1 MKKVDQE
8 AKLRND
14 IEKKIKKIFSLRK
27 KDKKFIPGK
36 SWIQYAGGVFDHKEI
51 NASVDSLIDGWFGL
65 GVKGEALEKK
75 LAAFVGAKGS
85 ILTNSGSS
93 ANLLAVTSLLSY
105 FYPNHLNPGDEVITA
120 ACGFPTTVNPLF
132 QNNLKPVFVDVE
144 PDTYNVTI
152 ENLEKAVSK
161 KTRAVILAHTL
172 GNPFEVDRVVE
183 FCKAHNLFFI
193 EDNCDALGSKYNGK
207 RTGGFGLLA
216 TQSFYP
222 PHHMT
227 IGEGGAIH
235 YNDLR
240 FERIT
245 KSLRDW
251 GRSCWCPGDEKR
263 TWGTCGARF
272 NYRIDGKLYDHKYM
286 FNQIGYNLK
295 PIEAQAAMGLEQIK
309 RVPGFTRERAYNFKR
324 FFEHAKRWEKY
335 FILPRSLPLAQPS
348 WFAFPLTIRDGVKFS
363 RMKLALF
370 LEERMIQ
377 TRPLFGGNLTHQL
390 AYAKSRV
397 KYRQVGNLANSTRIL
412 HNTFFVGIYPALGDQ
427 EIDYI
432 AQSIDHSLK
441 REK

>member
-27 KDKKFIPGK
+27 KQKKFIPGK

-216 TQSFYP
+216 KTLGNPFEVDRVVEFCKAHNLFFIEDNCDALGSKYNGKRTGGFGLLATQSFY
-222 PHHMT
+222 
-227 IGEGGAIH
+227 
-235 YNDLR
+235 
-240 FERIT
+240 
-245 KSLRDW
+245 
-251 GRSCWCPGDEKR
+251 
-263 TWGTCGARF
+263 
-272 NYRIDGKLYDHKYM
+272 
-286 FNQIGYNLK
+286 
-295 PIEAQAAMGLEQIK
+295 
-309 RVPGFTRERAYNFKR
+309 
-324 FFEHAKRWEKY
+324 
-335 FILPRSLPLAQPS
+335 
-348 WFAFPLTIRDGVKFS
+348 
-363 RMKLALF
+363 
-370 LEERMIQ
+370 
-377 TRPLFGGNLTHQL
+377 
-390 AYAKSRV
+390 
-397 KYRQVGNLANSTRIL
+397 
-412 HNTFFVGIYPALGDQ
+412 
-427 EIDYI
+427 
-432 AQSIDHSLK
+432 
-441 REK
+441 